1 MTQIFDHLLLSCRKL
16 SVFDYSINMFIGAYD
31 VERLQPQPVV
41 FNIDVWVRTADS
53 DADTLEGVYDYT
65 LIPQAVDAVVADGH
79 IDLQETLVD
88 AIADR
93 LMIDPR
99 VQAVRVA
106 SRKPQAYPNCRA
118 IGVELFKTKNK

>member
-16 SVFDYSINMFIGAYD
+16 SVFDYSIDMFIGAYD

-106 SRKPQAYPNCRA
+106 SQKPQAYPNCRA